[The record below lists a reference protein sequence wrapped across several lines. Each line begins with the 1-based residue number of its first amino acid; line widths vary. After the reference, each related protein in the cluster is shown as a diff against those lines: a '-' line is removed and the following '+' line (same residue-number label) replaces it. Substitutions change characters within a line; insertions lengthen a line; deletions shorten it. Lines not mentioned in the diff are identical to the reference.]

1 MLAAEA
7 LFDRFRT
14 ARLVMRGLTLL
25 KELGPYAAIEILLP
39 GGSLI
44 AIGLWLY
51 SRHKAGK
58 PLLPFT
64 VRRRPAAT
72 QEPLFSRRAIEGFF
86 ILARSLQLP
95 THYEVCVDIPTRS
108 PTAHIIEHPGTR
120 PGNPISRRRAR
131 CRAGL
136 RR

>member
-25 KELGPYAAIEILLP
+25 KGLGPYAAIEILLP

-58 PLLPFT
+58 PLLPFR
-64 VRRRPAAT
+64 VRRRSAAIQET
-72 QEPLFSRRAIEGFF
+72 QEPLFSRPAIEGFF
-86 ILARSLQLP
+86 FRLRSEADVQP
-95 THYEVCVDIPTRS
+95 
-108 PTAHIIEHPGTR
+108 
-120 PGNPISRRRAR
+120 
-131 CRAGL
+131 
-136 RR
+136 